1 VSGPFPALA
10 GASAIWVK
18 EIRGRMRGPR
28 AFVFI
33 TFYLTVLG
41 GLLWAY
47 LRTVEAA
54 NQFGG
59 FTEGLPGVE
68 AGRAIFG
75 GAVAILTLIV
85 VALAPAYTTGSISA
99 EREKQTLD
107 LLVVTPITSLAI
119 VAAKLMSGLAYL
131 FLIIAAS
138 LPMTAIVFLFGG
150 VGFEDMLKAYIVLL
164 ATAIGLG
171 SIGVFYSAL
180 MKRTQAAT
188 MASYFTV
195 LALTVGALFV
205 ASVWNVRAGDG
216 RMQPPPEALL
226 YLNPAIAQAD
236 VFCEMSGEGCVTF
249 GSDVGSSSSG
259 AESGLVG
266 DGFEAPFV
274 EEPPARVSFWPK
286 SVVAWLVAS
295 AVLLFGAIQLI
306 SPTRRWRPL
315 RPADRTPNLG
325 GGG

>member
-1 VSGPFPALA
+1 MTVTVGALS
-10 GASAIWVK
+10 GASAILVK

-28 AFVFI
+28 AFVFL

-59 FTEGLPGVE
+59 FSDGLPGVE
-68 AGRAIFG
+68 VGRAIFG
-75 GAVAILTLIV
+75 GAIAVLTLFV

-119 VAAKLMSGLAYL
+119 VAAKLVSGLAYL
-131 FLIIAAS
+131 FLLIVAS
-138 LPMTAIVFLFGG
+138 LPMTAIVFVFGG
-150 VGFEDMLKAYIVLL
+150 VGIEDMLRAYLVLV

-195 LALTVGALFV
+195 LAVTIGALFV
-205 ASVWNVRAGDG
+205 ASVWNARGDG
-216 RMQPPPEALL
+216 TDGPPPEFLL

-236 VFCEMSGEGCVTF
+236 VMCELTGETCISIGTQPVADSGVAAF
-249 GSDVGSSSSG
+249 M
-259 AESGLVG
+259 
-266 DGFEAPFV
+266 
-274 EEPPARVSFWPK
+274 EEPPARVAFWPK
-286 SVVAWLVAS
+286 SVVAWLVVS
-295 AVLLFGAIQLI
+295 AVLLFGAIQMI
-306 SPTRRWRPL
+306 SPTRRWRPF
-315 RPADRTPNLG
+315 RPSGTGTPVSVG
-325 GGG
+325 PGS